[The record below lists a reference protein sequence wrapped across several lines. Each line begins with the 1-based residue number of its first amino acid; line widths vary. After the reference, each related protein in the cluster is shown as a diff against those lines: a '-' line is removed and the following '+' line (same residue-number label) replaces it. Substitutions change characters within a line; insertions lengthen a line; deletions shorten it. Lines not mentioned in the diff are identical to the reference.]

1 MVPHRGGRARAQGRF
16 FQAWEE
22 IKKLMDAGKKLEAM
36 EIYNTT
42 LMQATL
48 DRRKME
54 DYLANIDQERGD
66 RLSKEAIYFPE
77 K

>member
-1 MVPHRGGRARAQGRF
+1 
-16 FQAWEE
+16 
-22 IKKLMDAGKKLEAM
+22 MDAGKKLEAM

-66 RLSKEAIYFPE
+66 RLSREAIYFPE